1 MRIYPILVWL
11 LTAGIFAL
19 DVAAGK
25 ELNFWFIYLLPVC
38 LQPAREAWVQGVYSL
53 LPAPGC
59 CSRRA

>member
-25 ELNFWFIYLLPVC
+25 ELNFCSFTFC
-38 LQPAREAWVQGVYSL
+38 LFAWQPAREAWVQGVYSL